1 MIIEKWAFATYFD
14 LESSDP
20 SVMVSIQDWLVVRML
35 TDPAI
40 KNCMKDF
47 LDYSTLFCQIA
58 GAEIDFIK

>member
-1 MIIEKWAFATYFD
+1 MIIQKWAFATYFD

-20 SVMVSIQDWLVVRML
+20 SVMVPMQDWLVVRML

-40 KNCMKDF
+40 NCMKDLGF
-47 LDYSTLFCQIA
+47 STLFYQIA